1 MAAPNPLRIDTS
13 SEPPIPHI
21 AALFVVKF
29 DHRKGYTLGWHRA
42 TEDVTLEGVV
52 EYKSLPSGLHSVEED
67 LVYFIHDEYAGLSTF
82 INKPD
87 EQSDRAARMLAVGV
101 IVPLE
106 HGRMGRS
113 WRHAV
118 VLKELARSQIEDGDN
133 TTALEEYW
141 DKHKLT
147 PESRTGSGAQD
158 PQQTNGYRKSRSMSA
173 ATTFISGHHAL
184 IPHHPASTLE
194 ESVKTFGPLIFP
206 LYRAALLRKRILIVT
221 DTPVEFSCN
230 LVYNMSILSSVSTSL
245 LSLIPEGDVPP
256 YWLRPL
262 FTVGVLDIPQLERNK
277 TPTTTSSSD
286 DSWIACTTD
295 DVLSTK
301 PDLYDIL
308 VLMPRSDSK
317 TESNRVFP
325 KIVPSKPELT
335 KAFPKTGIKS
345 TQRDYDRFVHLF
357 QALQRFAPSPVT
369 NNDFSADGT
378 NDASS
383 IASGSSGFSEN
394 KVVVEPSSWS
404 RAAYTSLVWW
414 ASAGDR
420 RAGLGDS
427 EEDDK
432 ERDLA
437 LLHYEGDDEQT
448 REVALVAY
456 FHSMTKALFQTIAEA
471 VARADGKSLQED
483 AYHDDDDDENDA
495 SPADPN
501 STRQPPVVEGDET
514 ENLLGRDGEKG
525 DVEISQDDMTA
536 MGLDSWSAS
545 DKQFVENFVH
555 LWWGRKAVVHA
566 GVIECCGIRII

>member
-1 MAAPNPLRIDTS
+1 MAVPNPLRSDTS
-13 SEPPIPHI
+13 SEPPIPQI
-21 AALFVVKF
+21 GALFIVKF

-52 EYKSLPSGLHSVEED
+52 EFKSLPSGLHSIEED
-67 LVYFIHDEYAGLSTF
+67 LIYFIHDQYAGLSAF

-87 EQSDRAARMLAVGV
+87 EQSDRSARMLAVGV

-106 HGRMGRS
+106 HGRIGRS

-118 VLKELARSQIEDGDN
+118 ALKELARALIEDGDN
-133 TTALEEYW
+133 TTAMEEYW
-141 DKHKLT
+141 DKHKLS
-147 PESRTGSGAQD
+147 PESRSD
-158 PQQTNGYRKSRSMSA
+158 SSPQASHQTDGYRNSRSMSA

-194 ESVKTFGPLIFP
+194 ESVKIFGPLIFP

-221 DTPVEFSCN
+221 ETPVEFSCN
-230 LVYNMSILSSVSTSL
+230 LV
-245 LSLIPEGDVPP
+245 PEGEVPP
-256 YWLRPL
+256 AWLRPL
-262 FTVGVLDIPQLERNK
+262 FTVGVLDIPQLGRSK
-277 TPTTTSSSD
+277 TPATSSSNG
-286 DSWIACTTD
+286 SWIACTTD

-308 VLMPRSDSK
+308 VLMPRSESK
-317 TESNRVFP
+317 MELNRAFP
-325 KIVPSKPELT
+325 KIVPSRPELT

-357 QALQRFAPSPVT
+357 QALQGFLPSHVA
-369 NNDFSADGT
+369 NNDFSADGG

-383 IASGSSGFSEN
+383 IASESSGFSEN
-394 KVVVEPSSWS
+394 KVVVEPPSWS

-437 LLHYEGDDEQT
+437 LLNYEGDDEQT
-448 REVALVAY
+448 REVALIAY

-471 VARADGKSLQED
+471 VARADGRSLQED
-483 AYHDDDDDENDA
+483 AYHDDDADDANPANPHPDGQ
-495 SPADPN
+495 SPA
-501 STRQPPVVEGDET
+501 VEGDET
-514 ENLLGRDGEKG
+514 ENLLGNDSKQG
-525 DVEISQDDMTA
+525 DVEVTQDDMTA

-545 DKQFVENFVH
+545 DNKFVEDFVH

-566 GVIECCGIRII
+566 GAIECCGIRII